1 MKMKSLLVRGV
12 FLLLFVACSKN
23 EPAVPPEVNSVA
35 NIKTIEDELLGI
47 VNTHRESL
55 GYTSLQYSAV
65 AYQYASTHTD
75 YMISQGNL
83 SHDNFGARA
92 SDISSLTDAEMV
104 AENVAK
110 DYADA
115 AAAFQGWLKSA
126 DHRKTM
132 EGNFTHTAVSVK
144 KDAQGTIFYTQLFYR

>member
-1 MKMKSLLVRGV
+1 MKPLLVRGV

-23 EPAVPPEVNSVA
+23 DVAVSPEVNSVV
-35 NIKTIEDELLGI
+35 NIKIIEDELLGI

-55 GYTSLQYSAV
+55 GYAPLQYSAV
-65 AYQYASTHTD
+65 AYQYASTHND

-83 SHDNFGARA
+83 SHDNFSSRA
-92 SDISSLTDAEMV
+92 SDISSETDAEVV

-110 DYADA
+110 DYIDA
-115 AAAFQGWLKSA
+115 EAAFHGWLQSA

-144 KDAQGTIFYTQLFYR
+144 KDEQGTIFYTQLFYR